1 MSTSDEKGKF
11 RVRSGYKVLYGL
23 ARLNQEKV
31 VPKYVLYALANIGF
45 KNIEAMATGQSGQI
59 ELALPI
65 VNAIK
70 IPLPPF
76 EKQKEIAD
84 QIIVI
89 EEEIQKLQAE
99 IASAEERKQAILE
112 KYLK

>member
-1 MSTSDEKGKF
+1 
-11 RVRSGYKVLYGL
+11 
-23 ARLNQEKV
+23 
-31 VPKYVLYALANIGF
+31 
-45 KNIEAMATGQSGQI
+45 MATGQSGQI

-76 EKQKEIAD
+76 EKQKEIVD

-99 IASAEERKQAILE
+99 IASAEERKQAVLD

>member
-1 MSTSDEKGKF
+1 M
-11 RVRSGYKVLYGL
+11 
-23 ARLNQEKV
+23 
-31 VPKYVLYALANIGF
+31 
-45 KNIEAMATGQSGQI
+45 
-59 ELALPI
+59 ALPT

-76 EKQKEIAD
+76 EKQKEIVD

-89 EEEIQKLQAE
+89 EKEMQKLQAE
-99 IASAEERKQAILE
+99 IASAEERKQAVLD

>member
-1 MSTSDEKGKF
+1 MIKTKGNITI
-11 RVRSGYKVLYGL
+11 V
-23 ARLNQEKV
+23 RLNKEKV

-45 KNIEAMATGQSGQI
+45 KNIGAMATGQSGQI
-59 ELALPI
+59 ELALPT

-84 QIIVI
+84 QIIAI
-89 EEEIQKLQAE
+89 ENEMQKLEAE
-99 IASAEERKQAILE
+99 ITRAEGRKQAILE
-112 KYLK
+112 KHLK